1 MSPRTDLSCL
11 YVSMC
16 RNPIAN
22 SISISSS
29 KILVADYYS
38 FLGGGTAPENLYIYL
53 YCEWSV
59 PKTIAK
65 RAGIGEE
72 YEPAR

>member
-38 FLGGGTAPENLYIYL
+38 FLGGGTAPENLYISL
-53 YCEWSV
+53 LRMV
-59 PKTIAK
+59 RP
-65 RAGIGEE
+65 
-72 YEPAR
+72 